1 MAGTS
6 RTNNHTIP
14 VRASVDRMM
23 QKNLMFLLKYV
34 DLPNSKEELVL
45 SSKKEGPFI

>member
-1 MAGTS
+1 MAY
-6 RTNNHTIP
+6 NHTIP
-14 VRASVDRMM
+14 VRASVDKMM
-23 QKNLMFLLKYV
+23 QKNLMFSLRCV